1 MRHPKALDWE
11 IRLKAVFDRLD
22 AELEAKYGG
31 TYPLHPSRARSG
43 TTSNPEQSGLFNLG
57 AVFTPG
63 FGSPTG
69 PGYVVQMQMATLS
82 RIPPADLER
91 IEADALEFLRRE
103 LPPAFPG
110 KDLRVER
117 EGHVFKIHGDLSLGA
132 V

>member
-1 MRHPKALDWE
+1 MRHPKALAWE
-11 IRLKAVFDRLD
+11 AQLKTVFDRLD

-31 TYPLHPSRARSG
+31 TCPLYPSRAPSG
-43 TTSNPEQSGLFNLG
+43 QTTNPEHSGLFNVG

-63 FGSPTG
+63 YGSPTG

-82 RIPPADLER
+82 RIPKEVLEQ
-91 IEADALEFLRRE
+91 IEGDSLEFLRRE
-103 LPPAFPG
+103 LPAAFPG

-117 EGHVFKIHGDLSLGA
+117 EGHSFKIYGDLSLGT